1 MADTREEPE
10 QEMFLVGDEDGAV
23 NIQCRRKGC
32 EVPRPKTSLSH
43 LRESQ
48 SVWLEIEV
56 PYSATPLDVDRIW
69 HQHRVDHAN
78 K

>member
-1 MADTREEPE
+1 
-10 QEMFLVGDEDGAV
+10 MFLVGDESGGV

-32 EVPRPKTSLSH
+32 EVKRLDTSPLAQASPY
-43 LRESQ
+43 RAT
-48 SVWLEIEV
+48 WLEIEV
-56 PYSATPLDVDRIW
+56 PYDATPLDVDRIW